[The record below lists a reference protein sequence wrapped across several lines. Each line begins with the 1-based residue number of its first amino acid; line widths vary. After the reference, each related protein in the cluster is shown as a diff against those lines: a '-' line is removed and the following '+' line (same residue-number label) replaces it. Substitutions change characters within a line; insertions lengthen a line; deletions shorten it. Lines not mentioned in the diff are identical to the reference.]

1 MMFINGTTDGNARVA
16 TDLAP
21 PLAMGVEVDP
31 ERVIGD
37 RISTSRTRLR
47 PVLASLV
54 EALHDA
60 VLRVPWALVVY
71 DVHGGISAHC
81 GTGVN
86 DRKAQNIVN
95 K

>member
-1 MMFINGTTDGNARVA
+1 MFINGTADGNARVT

-31 ERVIGD
+31 QGVIGG

-47 PVLASLV
+47 PFLASLV

-60 VLRVPWALVVY
+60 MLRIPWALVVY
-71 DVHGGISAHC
+71 DVHGGVSAHC
-81 GTGVN
+81 GIGVN
-86 DRKAQNIVN
+86 DGKSQNPVN
-95 K
+95 D

>member
-1 MMFINGTTDGNARVA
+1 MFVDGTTDGYARVA

-31 ERVIGD
+31 EGVIGG
-37 RISTSRTRLR
+37 RISTSRTRLG

-60 VLRVPWALVVY
+60 VLRVPRALVIH
-71 DVHGGISAHC
+71 DVHGGVSAHF
-81 GTGVN
+81 GIGVN
-86 DRKAQNIVN
+86 GRKAQNMVN
-95 K
+95 N